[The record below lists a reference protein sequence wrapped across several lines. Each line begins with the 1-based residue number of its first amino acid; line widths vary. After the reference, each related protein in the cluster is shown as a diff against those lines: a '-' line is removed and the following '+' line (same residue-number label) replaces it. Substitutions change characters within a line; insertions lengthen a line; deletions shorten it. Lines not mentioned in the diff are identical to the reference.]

1 MEAAPFQRAVQEEV
15 NKGTCFGMPFI
26 VNISRIFSDKN
37 FFGGSSFML
46 FSRGITVLA
55 FFSSSLLAQ
64 GPDTDE
70 FGPLQG
76 KKPEREWAVSGRLRK
91 DHARPPAHIQNDAT
105 AVYAFGLTPAKTLHA
120 YGFDAVAG
128 SLQGAGQTIAIIG
141 AYDNPAIEADL
152 GVFSA
157 RFALPACTTA
167 NGCFVKLYA
176 AGVKPATDAGWA
188 LEAALDVEWVHAIA
202 PRAKIL
208 LVEAASSRLGDLMSA
223 VDRAVQRGA
232 SVVSMSWG
240 ASEFSMERYFDS
252 HFNVRNVTFVAASG
266 DSGTG
271 AEYPA
276 SAENV
281 VAVGG
286 TKLNLTD
293 ALGAYGTETA
303 WRGSGG
309 GVSAFEPK
317 PSFQAGFQSKTKRGV
332 PDVAYDADPSTGFA
346 VYDSV
351 TIQNQSGWFQ
361 VGGTS
366 AGAPQW
372 AALFGIVNSMRAAA
386 GKAPVSLT
394 SYDLY
399 KTAALDYAASFHD
412 ITAGSN
418 GICGPNCTANPN
430 YDFVTGLGSPQAN
443 HLIPALVAI
452 P

>member
-1 MEAAPFQRAVQEEV
+1 
-15 NKGTCFGMPFI
+15 
-26 VNISRIFSDKN
+26 
-37 FFGGSSFML
+37 
-46 FSRGITVLA
+46 
-55 FFSSSLLAQ
+55 
-64 GPDTDE
+64 
-70 FGPLQG
+70 
-76 KKPEREWAVSGRLRK
+76 
-91 DHARPPAHIQNDAT
+91 
-105 AVYAFGLTPAKTLHA
+105 
-120 YGFDAVAG
+120 
-128 SLQGAGQTIAIIG
+128 
-141 AYDNPAIEADL
+141 
-152 GVFSA
+152 
-157 RFALPACTTA
+157 
-167 NGCFVKLYA
+167 
-176 AGVKPATDAGWA
+176 
-188 LEAALDVEWVHAIA
+188 
-202 PRAKIL
+202 
-208 LVEAASSRLGDLMSA
+208 
-223 VDRAVQRGA
+223 
-232 SVVSMSWG
+232 MSWG
-240 ASEFSMERYFDS
+240 ASEFSMEKYFDS